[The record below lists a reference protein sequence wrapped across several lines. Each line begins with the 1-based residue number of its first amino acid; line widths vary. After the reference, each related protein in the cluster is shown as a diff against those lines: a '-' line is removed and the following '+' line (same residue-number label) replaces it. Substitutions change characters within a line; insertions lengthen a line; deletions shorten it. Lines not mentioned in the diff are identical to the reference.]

1 MINCHY
7 VPRLILRHF
16 ANEEKIQYCDLDKSK
31 VENRNIK
38 STFSEKG
45 YYPDEIE
52 KELCYKIESQFSN
65 LLNNK
70 ILKERYKV
78 SLSRQELFILKK
90 YLIVTAIRF
99 NVTEGMESV
108 GAHPNI
114 VKSYSKSFYTN
125 INKVLACV
133 NAEEIF
139 THLDIDTD
147 EALEN
152 ASNSDCYG
160 EVKLWANIK
169 NILHSYIAIV
179 STDRCKEDLIVPD
192 AGFSYKAT
200 NIAFGLGGKFDKC
213 MYTLNYA
220 LKSGNPFLL
229 QMSQMLTPYDYML
242 FPVAKKM
249 AIVSFSVFYK
259 FFDNKSGFSGLL
271 PLNGMTVSELIG
283 FGSSDIV
290 EPPKVKLQNGKPVGY
305 EYGIKQLSKSD
316 VISLNTAMFNTAEHY
331 FGYCDLEAIKS
342 SLEYYNSLKK
352 NERRYDLRYILEP

>member
-16 ANEEKIQYCDLDKSK
+16 ADEEKIQYCDLEKSK

-38 STFSEKG
+38 STFAEKG
-45 YYPDEIE
+45 YYPEKIE
-52 KELCYKIESQFSN
+52 KELCYKIESQFAN

-78 SLSRQELFILKK
+78 SLSREDLFILKK
-90 YLIVTAIRF
+90 YLIVTALRF
-99 NVTEGMESV
+99 NVTEAMEGV
-108 GAHPNI
+108 GADPNF
-114 VKSYSKSFYTN
+114 VKSYSENFYHN
-125 INKVLACV
+125 INKVLACA

-139 THLDIDTD
+139 TYIDIDAD
-147 EALEN
+147 EALER
-152 ASNSDCYG
+152 ASNSERYG
-160 EVKLWANIK
+160 EVKLFAHIK

-179 STDRCKEDLIVPD
+179 STNQCKEDLIIPD
-192 AGFSYKAT
+192 TGFSYKAT
-200 NIAFGLGGKFDKC
+200 HLNFGQGGAFDKC

-290 EPPKVKLQNGKPVGY
+290 EPPKVNLQNGKPVGY
-305 EYGIKQLSKSD
+305 EYGIKQLSKKD
-316 VISLNTAMFNTAEHY
+316 VISLNTSMLNTAENY
-331 FGYCDLEAIKS
+331 FGYCDLESIRS
-342 SLEYYNSLKK
+342 SVESYNSLKK